1 MITLNSASGT
11 GIISTIAGAKG
22 VMAST
27 GPFSPNSFVKVSYS
41 FDGATSGIYAGL
53 VAYKGNF
60 AQSIVFPSSNLK
72 FEIINP
78 DPYNQINIDVFASS
92 AEAFS
97 PLSLSPALWLSDT
110 GSDVSIWSDISG
122 NNRHATQATAGS
134 RPAIITSALNGRQ
147 VRRFDGVDDLLSLT
161 TGLGMLQNVP
171 GATVIA
177 VYKYITNS
185 VNNKGVF
192 VATNGIG
199 ASSSRTF
206 FGSGF
211 GTTKLACGG
220 RRLDADV
227 FGRLDSIDD
236 SPTSYFVHTGVWD
249 YANSNLFQYI
259 NGGANGQVTNFQTD
273 GNTSDTPSI
282 EITIGCPSSTAFT
295 QCSNIDL
302 AEILVF
308 PTALSDADR
317 QNVELYLGG
326 KYGIPVVL
334 DWRDVGPTYWPDYK
348 ASIDATIATGP
359 TDPNAYVDGP
369 LHGKGATAFAGGI
382 LTLDGKVILIPRNS
396 VNIGIYDPVANTY
409 TNGPAHGKGTSA
421 FGGGATLAP
430 NGKIILDS
438 LNSTTIGIY
447 DPVANTY
454 TDGPTHGKGAGA
466 FVGTI
471 LTPSGKVILIPHS
484 STNIG
489 IYDPVAN
496 TYTDGPV
503 HGKGIYAFVVGI
515 LTPGGKVIFIPH
527 YSTNIGIY
535 DPVANTYI
543 DGPTHGKGTS
553 AFAGG
558 VLSPSGKVILVPF
571 NSTNIAIYDPIA
583 NTYTDGPAHG
593 KGASAFIGGVLTPSG
608 KVILAPFN
616 STAIGIY
623 DPVANTYTDGPT
635 HGKGVSAFHGAV
647 MISSGKII
655 LIPLN
660 STNVGVFQGGTG
672 AFNRNVSLST
682 YYNKL

>member
-22 VMAST
+22 VIAST
-27 GPFSPNSFVKVSYS
+27 GPFSPNSLVKVSYS
-41 FDGATSGIYAGL
+41 FEGATSGIYAGL

-78 DPYNQINIDVFASS
+78 DPYNQINIDAFASS
-92 AEAFS
+92 AQPFS

-192 VATNGIG
+192 VAANGIG
-199 ASSSRTF
+199 STTSRTF

-259 NGGANGQVTNFQTD
+259 NGGANGEITNFQTD

-282 EITIGCPSSTAFT
+282 EITIGAPSSTAFT

-326 KYGIPVVL
+326 KYGIPVGL

-369 LHGKGATAFAGGI
+369 LHGKGGTAFIGGV
-382 LTLDGKVILIPRNS
+382 LLPSGKVILIPFS
-396 VNIGIYDPVANTY
+396 STEIGIYDPVANTY
-409 TNGPAHGKGTSA
+409 TNGPTHSKGLTPFAGGVLLPSGKVVLIPFNSSEIGIYDPIANTYTNGPIHSKGSNA
-421 FGGGATLAP
+421 FVGGVLLP
-430 NGKIILDS
+430 SGKIVLTPF
-438 LNSTTIGIY
+438 NSNTVGIY

-454 TDGPTHGKGAGA
+454 TDGPIHSEGMPAFSAG
-466 FVGTI
+466 V
-471 LTPSGKVILIPHS
+471 LLQSGKVLLIPFS
-484 STNIG
+484 STEIGIYDPVANTYTNGPTHSKGASAFRGGVLLPSGRVVLTPGASANIG

-496 TYTDGPV
+496 TYTDGPA
-503 HGKGIYAFVVGI
+503 HLKGANAF
-515 LTPGGKVIFIPH
+515 
-527 YSTNIGIY
+527 Y
-535 DPVANTYI
+535 
-543 DGPTHGKGTS
+543 
-553 AFAGG
+553 GG
-558 VLSPSGKVILVPF
+558 VLLPSGKVALVPH
-571 NSTNIAIYDPIA
+571 NSTEIGIYNPVT
-583 NTYTDGPAHG
+583 NTYTNGPTHS
-593 KGASAFIGGVLTPSG
+593 KGVGSFYGGTLLPSG
-608 KVILAPFN
+608 KVVLVPHN
-616 STAIGIY
+616 SLNIG
-623 DPVANTYTDGPT
+623 
-635 HGKGVSAFHGAV
+635 
-647 MISSGKII
+647 
-655 LIPLN
+655 L
-660 STNVGVFQGGTG
+660 FQGSTVS
-672 AFNRNVSLST
+672 FNDNVILST

>member
-11 GIISTIAGAKG
+11 GIISTTAGAKG
-22 VMAST
+22 VIAST

-41 FDGATSGIYAGL
+41 FEGATSGIYAGL

-78 DPYNQINIDVFASS
+78 DPYNQINIDAFASS
-92 AEAFS
+92 AQPFS

-192 VATNGIG
+192 VAANGIG
-199 ASSSRTF
+199 STTSRTF

-259 NGGANGQVTNFQTD
+259 NGGANGEITNFQTD

-282 EITIGCPSSTAFT
+282 EITIGAPSSTAFT

-326 KYGIPVVL
+326 KYGIPVGL

-369 LHGKGATAFAGGI
+369 LHGKGGTAFIGGV
-382 LTLDGKVILIPRNS
+382 LLPSGKVILIPFS
-396 VNIGIYDPVANTY
+396 STEIGIYDPVANTY
-409 TNGPAHGKGTSA
+409 TNGPTHSKGLTPFAGGVLLPSGKVVLIPFNSSEIGIYDPIANTYTNGPIHSKGSNA
-421 FGGGATLAP
+421 FVGGVLLP
-430 NGKIILDS
+430 SGKIVLTPF
-438 LNSTTIGIY
+438 NSNTVGIY

-454 TDGPTHGKGAGA
+454 TDGPIHSEGMPAFSAG
-466 FVGTI
+466 V
-471 LTPSGKVILIPHS
+471 LLQSGKVLLIPFS
-484 STNIG
+484 STEIGIYDPVANTYTNGPTHSKGASAFRGGVLLPSGRVVLTPGASANIG

-496 TYTDGPV
+496 TYTDGPA
-503 HGKGIYAFVVGI
+503 HLKGANAF
-515 LTPGGKVIFIPH
+515 
-527 YSTNIGIY
+527 Y
-535 DPVANTYI
+535 
-543 DGPTHGKGTS
+543 
-553 AFAGG
+553 GG
-558 VLSPSGKVILVPF
+558 VLLPSGKVALVPH
-571 NSTNIAIYDPIA
+571 NSTEIGIYNPVT
-583 NTYTDGPAHG
+583 NTYTNGPTHS
-593 KGASAFIGGVLTPSG
+593 KGVGSFYGGTLLPSG
-608 KVILAPFN
+608 KVVLVPHN
-616 STAIGIY
+616 SLNIG
-623 DPVANTYTDGPT
+623 
-635 HGKGVSAFHGAV
+635 
-647 MISSGKII
+647 
-655 LIPLN
+655 L
-660 STNVGVFQGGTG
+660 FQGSTVS
-672 AFNRNVSLST
+672 FNDNVILST